1 MTDRTAIVTGAAS
14 GIGRA
19 TALRLAADGTRVI
32 VVDMDDDGGEET
44 VDRIAEGGGDAEYHH
59 MNVADRN
66 RFGEVVDDVVERHER
81 VDVLVNNAGV
91 LRLSR
96 FEETPESDFDL
107 QLDVNLKGVWN
118 GCQAVIPNMV
128 RHGGGSIVNTA
139 SVDGI
144 LGAAYHA
151 PYGASKAAVIN
162 LTRSLAIEMGRDGIR
177 VNAVCPGIVATPPVE
192 RYVASRDDPAAKHDS
207 MAAENA
213 LDRFADPA
221 EVAEC
226 IAFLASERAS
236 FVTGEDFV
244 VDGGQRYQR
253 ADHFRP

>member
-19 TALRLAADGTRVI
+19 TALRLAADDTMVI
-32 VVDMDDDGGEET
+32 VADMNEDGGEET
-44 VDRIAEGGGDAEYHH
+44 VKRISEAGGNANFHRV
-59 MNVADRN
+59 NVADR
-66 RFGEVVDDVVERHER
+66 RRVDEMVADVTERHKHI
-81 VDVLVNNAGV
+81 DVLVNNAGV

-107 QLDVNLKGVWN
+107 QTDVNLKGVWN

-128 RHGGGSIVNTA
+128 EHGSGSIVNTA

-162 LTRSLAIEMGRDGIR
+162 LTRSLAVEMGRDGIR

-192 RYVASRDDPAAKHDS
+192 QYIASRDDPETKREA

-213 LDRFADPA
+213 LDRLADPV

-226 IAFLASERAS
+226 IAFLASDHAS